1 VKPKKLKDKAERT
14 IATAIAKTPG
24 LEIYSSSSVVI
35 DQPIKLPSGKTK
47 QKTTPDFL
55 VLDLNE
61 GRKKL
66 LEVTQ
71 GGGTNKH
78 KAAQLMVIE
87 EGGLVNEYLV
97 VTGNLA
103 QEIANTPIPNRRQK
117 LFEIFGW

>member
-1 VKPKKLKDKAERT
+1 VE
-14 IATAIAKTPG
+14 
-24 LEIYSSSSVVI
+24 
-35 DQPIKLPSGKTK
+35 K
-47 QKTTPDFL
+47 QSKKTTPDFL